1 MISGNKTKFLGLVGL
16 VAALLSMLGLV
27 ATSSAVDYSNWDCE
41 QLRIEQA
48 RVCYSTTSLA
58 VTSPNANSEKSCK
71 ALNDAIVSKNC
82 DIPTTPQTPSSEGKD
97 KTEESKPAPAPGAAA
112 NSDGG
117 EGEDQAPKSCDEFR
131 GSNGRMCEASGAGS
145 FLVETLKNNLSG
157 DTMFK
162 KMSDS
167 TEWLKPY
174 AVSFGLGGIIL
185 AITLM
190 QGIAMSADGKK
201 VSGWSLLGGVG
212 LRAYIYFPAM
222 LIAPALV
229 SALSAMTN
237 EMAESLMGQAGTTM
251 LENMGK
257 LFLAFFN
264 PLNVTKLAGN
274 TFAMGSIGILLS
286 LILLV
291 VALLALVIEITVV
304 QFSTY
309 LLAILLPM
317 GIALSISPKMR
328 KVGSGIVA
336 GLVAVL
342 LIKPA
347 IWFAL
352 WIGNSVLAGAL
363 EQTPEGFLGT
373 YSLEQLA
380 TFALMLAV
388 LFATTAAVPMLA
400 PSVLRWLMPSGGQ
413 AWGRPHMPGMMRYA
427 GQRGLDSSVNSAS
440 RQLRAK
446 SGSKNSI
453 SGGPGKASAK
463 SIPST
468 SASSAASGSSGAA
481 GASGAGAA
489 GPIAAI
495 VSVGKKMWD
504 KFKGAAKDS
513 KDSTDA
519 VADAGAQGAGGP
531 GGGEEFGPVAA
542 RRSSDGGGGSGSG
555 RGRQPN
561 PGGGSGP
568 GGDNYLPPRDAP
580 GQGNGG
586 EHQGPFDEGV
596 PRQPREP
603 NDEPPK
609 GGDR

>member
-71 ALNDAIVSKNC
+71 ALNEAIVSKNC

-97 KTEESKPAPAPGAAA
+97 KTEESKPAPAPGAGA
-112 NSDGG
+112 NSGGG

-131 GSNGRMCEASGAGS
+131 GANGRMCEASGAGS

-212 LRAYIYFPAM
+212 LRSYIYFPAM

-427 GQRGLDSSVNSAS
+427 GQRGLDSSINSAS
-440 RQLRAK
+440 RQLKSR
-446 SGSKNSI
+446 SGSRSTASPSLGGDGPSPI
-453 SGGPGKASAK
+453 DGGPGKVDKAGSK
-463 SIPST
+463 
-468 SASSAASGSSGAA
+468 AASGSS
-481 GASGAGAA
+481 GAA

-495 VSVGKKMWD
+495 VSIGRKLWD
-504 KFKGAAKDS
+504 KFKDAANDS

-531 GGGEEFGPVAA
+531 GDGEEFGPVGA
-542 RRSSDGGGGSGSG
+542 RRSPEGGGGSGSG

-586 EHQGPFDEGV
+586 GHQGPFDEGV

>member
-27 ATSSAVDYSNWDCE
+27 ATSSAVDYSSWDCE
-41 QLRIEQA
+41 QIRIEQA
-48 RVCYSTTSLA
+48 RLCYPSSTVAASSLRTNFGGA
-58 VTSPNANSEKSCK
+58 CK
-71 ALNDAIVSKNC
+71 EMNEAIVSKKC
-82 DIPTTPQTPSSEGKD
+82 DIPLAPEAPAENND
-97 KTEESKPAPAPGAAA
+97 KTEQAKPAPEASNG
-112 NSDGG
+112 GG

-174 AVSFGLGGIIL
+174 AVSFGIGGIIL

-201 VSGWSLLGGVG
+201 VSGWRLLGGVG
-212 LRAYIYFPAM
+212 LRSYIYFPAM

-328 KVGSGIVA
+328 KVGSGIIG

-400 PSVLRWLMPSGGQ
+400 PSVLRWLMPSSGQ

-427 GQRGLDSSVNSAS
+427 GQRGLDSSINSAS
-440 RQLRAK
+440 RQLKSR
-446 SGSKNSI
+446 SGSRSTASPSLGGDGPSPI
-453 SGGPGKASAK
+453 DGGPGKVDKAGSK
-463 SIPST
+463 
-468 SASSAASGSSGAA
+468 AASGSSGAA
-481 GASGAGAA
+481 G
-489 GPIAAI
+489 PIAAI
-495 VSVGKKMWD
+495 AAIGKKLWD
-504 KFKGAAKDS
+504 KFKGAANDS

-531 GGGEEFGPVAA
+531 GDGEEFGPVGA

-586 EHQGPFDEGV
+586 GHQGPFDEGV

>member
-1 MISGNKTKFLGLVGL
+1 MVNLRKARFLVLAGVVVSVLSIFGLTANSG
-16 VAALLSMLGLV
+16 
-27 ATSSAVDYSNWDCE
+27 AVDYTFWDCE

-48 RVCYSTTSLA
+48 RVCQDTI
-58 VTSPNANSEKSCK
+58 
-71 ALNDAIVSKNC
+71 ALNVEATARSDNHNTCNGVNEAIVSKNC
-82 DIPTTPQTPSSEGKD
+82 DIPLAPEAPAENND
-97 KTEESKPAPAPGAAA
+97 KTEKAKPAPEASNG
-112 NSDGG
+112 GG

-212 LRAYIYFPAM
+212 LRSYIYFPAM

-427 GQRGLDSSVNSAS
+427 GQRGLDSSINSAS
-440 RQLRAK
+440 RQLKSR
-446 SGSKNSI
+446 SGSRSTASPSVGGDGPSPI
-453 SGGPGKASAK
+453 DGGPGKVDKAGSK
-463 SIPST
+463 
-468 SASSAASGSSGAA
+468 AASGSSGAA
-481 GASGAGAA
+481 G
-489 GPIAAI
+489 PIAAI
-495 VSVGKKMWD
+495 AAIGKKLWD
-504 KFKGAAKDS
+504 KFKGAANDS

-531 GGGEEFGPVAA
+531 GDGEESGPVDA
-542 RRSSDGGGGSGSG
+542 RRSPGGGGGSGSG

-586 EHQGPFDEGV
+586 GHQGPFDEGV

>member
-48 RVCYSTTSLA
+48 RLCYPSSTVAASSLRTNFGGA
-58 VTSPNANSEKSCK
+58 CK
-71 ALNDAIVSKNC
+71 EINEAIVSKKC
-82 DIPTTPQTPSSEGKD
+82 DIPLAPEAPPENND
-97 KTEESKPAPAPGAAA
+97 KTEQAKPAPEASNG
-112 NSDGG
+112 GG

-212 LRAYIYFPAM
+212 LRSYIYFPAM

-427 GQRGLDSSVNSAS
+427 GQRGLDSSINSAS
-440 RQLRAK
+440 RQLKSR
-446 SGSKNSI
+446 SGSRSTASPSLGGDGPSPI
-453 SGGPGKASAK
+453 DGGPGKVDKAGSK
-463 SIPST
+463 
-468 SASSAASGSSGAA
+468 AASGSS
-481 GASGAGAA
+481 GAA

-495 VSVGKKMWD
+495 VSIGRKLWD
-504 KFKGAAKDS
+504 KFKDAANDS

-531 GGGEEFGPVAA
+531 GDGEEFGPVGA
-542 RRSSDGGGGSGSG
+542 RRSPGGGGGSGSG

-561 PGGGSGP
+561 PSGGSGP
-568 GGDNYLPPRDAP
+568 GGDNYLPPRDAS

-586 EHQGPFDEGV
+586 FNEGE

>member
-1 MISGNKTKFLGLVGL
+1 MEPTWGCWASVIHLFPRNADCSGSCFSLVSYDQRDG
-16 VAALLSMLGLV
+16 
-27 ATSSAVDYSNWDCE
+27 
-41 QLRIEQA
+41 
-48 RVCYSTTSLA
+48 RVLDGASRNHN
-58 VTSPNANSEKSCK
+58 VGKHGE
-71 ALNDAIVSKNC
+71 IVS
-82 DIPTTPQTPSSEGKD
+82 G
-97 KTEESKPAPAPGAAA
+97 
-112 NSDGG
+112 
-117 EGEDQAPKSCDEFR
+117 
-131 GSNGRMCEASGAGS
+131 
-145 FLVETLKNNLSG
+145 
-157 DTMFK
+157 
-162 KMSDS
+162 
-167 TEWLKPY
+167 
-174 AVSFGLGGIIL
+174 
-185 AITLM
+185 
-190 QGIAMSADGKK
+190 
-201 VSGWSLLGGVG
+201 
-212 LRAYIYFPAM
+212 
-222 LIAPALV
+222 
-229 SALSAMTN
+229 
-237 EMAESLMGQAGTTM
+237 
-251 LENMGK
+251 
-257 LFLAFFN
+257 FFN

-328 KVGSGIVA
+328 KVGSGIIG

-427 GQRGLDSSVNSAS
+427 GQRGLDSGVNSAS

-468 SASSAASGSSGAA
+468 SASSAASG
-481 GASGAGAA
+481 ASGAA

-519 VADAGAQGAGGP
+519 VADAGAGAGGP
-531 GGGEEFGPVAA
+531 GDGEEFGPVAA

-586 EHQGPFDEGV
+586 GHQGPFDEGV

>member
-27 ATSSAVDYSNWDCE
+27 ATSSAVDYSSWDCE
-41 QLRIEQA
+41 QIRIEQA
-48 RVCYSTTSLA
+48 RLCYPSSTVAASSLRTNFGGA
-58 VTSPNANSEKSCK
+58 CK
-71 ALNDAIVSKNC
+71 EMNEAIVSKKC
-82 DIPTTPQTPSSEGKD
+82 DIPLAPEAPAENND
-97 KTEESKPAPAPGAAA
+97 KTEQAKPAPEASNG
-112 NSDGG
+112 GG

-212 LRAYIYFPAM
+212 LRSYIYFPAM

-427 GQRGLDSSVNSAS
+427 GQRGLDSSINSAS
-440 RQLRAK
+440 RQLKSR
-446 SGSKNSI
+446 SGSRSTASPSLGGDGPSPI
-453 SGGPGKASAK
+453 DGGPGKVDKAGSK
-463 SIPST
+463 
-468 SASSAASGSSGAA
+468 AASGSS
-481 GASGAGAA
+481 GAA

-495 VSVGKKMWD
+495 VSIGRKLWD
-504 KFKGAAKDS
+504 KFKGAANDS

-531 GGGEEFGPVAA
+531 GDGEEFGPVGA

-586 EHQGPFDEGV
+586 GHQGPLGEGV

>member
-41 QLRIEQA
+41 QIRIEQA
-48 RVCYSTTSLA
+48 RLCYPSSTVAASSLRTNFGGA
-58 VTSPNANSEKSCK
+58 CK
-71 ALNDAIVSKNC
+71 EINEAIVSKKC
-82 DIPTTPQTPSSEGKD
+82 DIPLAPEAPPENND
-97 KTEESKPAPAPGAAA
+97 KTEQAKPAPEASNG
-112 NSDGG
+112 GG

-212 LRAYIYFPAM
+212 LRSYIYFPAM

-427 GQRGLDSSVNSAS
+427 GQRGLDSSINSAS
-440 RQLRAK
+440 RQLKSR
-446 SGSKNSI
+446 SGSRSTASPSLGGDGPSPI
-453 SGGPGKASAK
+453 DGGPGKVDKAGSK
-463 SIPST
+463 
-468 SASSAASGSSGAA
+468 AASGSS
-481 GASGAGAA
+481 GAA

-495 VSVGKKMWD
+495 VSIGRKLWD
-504 KFKGAAKDS
+504 KFKDAANDS

-519 VADAGAQGAGGP
+519 VADAGAGAGGP
-531 GGGEEFGPVAA
+531 GDGEEFGPVGA
-542 RRSSDGGGGSGSG
+542 RRSPGGGGGSGSG

-561 PGGGSGP
+561 PSGGSGP
-568 GGDNYLPPRDAP
+568 GGDNYLPPRDAS

-586 EHQGPFDEGV
+586 GHQGPFDEGV

>member
-16 VAALLSMLGLV
+16 AAALLPMLGLV

-41 QLRIEQA
+41 QIRIEQA
-48 RVCYSTTSLA
+48 RLCYPSSTVAASSLRTNFGGA
-58 VTSPNANSEKSCK
+58 CK
-71 ALNDAIVSKNC
+71 EMNEAIVSKKC
-82 DIPTTPQTPSSEGKD
+82 DIPLAPEAPAENND
-97 KTEESKPAPAPGAAA
+97 KTEQAKPAPEASNG
-112 NSDGG
+112 GG

-400 PSVLRWLMPSGGQ
+400 PSVLRWFMPSGGQ

-427 GQRGLDSSVNSAS
+427 GQRGLDSGVNSAS

-504 KFKGAAKDS
+504 KFKGAANDS

-519 VADAGAQGAGGP
+519 VADAGAGAGGP
-531 GGGEEFGPVAA
+531 GDGEEFGPVGA

-586 EHQGPFDEGV
+586 GHQGPFDEGV

>member
-41 QLRIEQA
+41 QIRIEQA
-48 RVCYSTTSLA
+48 RLCYPSSTVAASSLRTNFGGA
-58 VTSPNANSEKSCK
+58 CK
-71 ALNDAIVSKNC
+71 EINEAIVSKKC
-82 DIPTTPQTPSSEGKD
+82 DIPLAPEAPPENND
-97 KTEESKPAPAPGAAA
+97 KTEQAKPAREASNG
-112 NSDGG
+112 GG

-212 LRAYIYFPAM
+212 LRSYIYFPAM

-427 GQRGLDSSVNSAS
+427 GQRGLDSSINSAS
-440 RQLRAK
+440 RQLKSR
-446 SGSKNSI
+446 SGSRSTASPSLGGDGPSPI
-453 SGGPGKASAK
+453 DGGPGKVDKAGSK
-463 SIPST
+463 
-468 SASSAASGSSGAA
+468 AASGSS
-481 GASGAGAA
+481 GAA

-495 VSVGKKMWD
+495 VSIGRKLWD
-504 KFKGAAKDS
+504 KFKDAANDS

-519 VADAGAQGAGGP
+519 VADAGAGAGGP
-531 GGGEEFGPVAA
+531 GDGEEFGPVGA
-542 RRSSDGGGGSGSG
+542 RRSPGGGGGSGSG

-561 PGGGSGP
+561 PSGGSGP
-568 GGDNYLPPRDAP
+568 GGDNYLPPRDAS

-586 EHQGPFDEGV
+586 GHQGPFDEGV

>member
-1 MISGNKTKFLGLVGL
+1 
-16 VAALLSMLGLV
+16 
-27 ATSSAVDYSNWDCE
+27 
-41 QLRIEQA
+41 
-48 RVCYSTTSLA
+48 
-58 VTSPNANSEKSCK
+58 
-71 ALNDAIVSKNC
+71 
-82 DIPTTPQTPSSEGKD
+82 
-97 KTEESKPAPAPGAAA
+97 
-112 NSDGG
+112 
-117 EGEDQAPKSCDEFR
+117 
-131 GSNGRMCEASGAGS
+131 
-145 FLVETLKNNLSG
+145 
-157 DTMFK
+157 
-162 KMSDS
+162 
-167 TEWLKPY
+167 
-174 AVSFGLGGIIL
+174 
-185 AITLM
+185 
-190 QGIAMSADGKK
+190 
-201 VSGWSLLGGVG
+201 
-212 LRAYIYFPAM
+212 M

-328 KVGSGIVA
+328 KVGSGIIG

-363 EQTPEGFLGT
+363 EQPPEGFLGT

-427 GQRGLDSSVNSAS
+427 GQRGLDSSINSAS
-440 RQLRAK
+440 RQLKSR
-446 SGSKNSI
+446 SGSRSTASPSLGGDGPSPI
-453 SGGPGKASAK
+453 DGGPGKVDKAGSK
-463 SIPST
+463 
-468 SASSAASGSSGAA
+468 AASGSS
-481 GASGAGAA
+481 GAA

-495 VSVGKKMWD
+495 VSIGRKLWD
-504 KFKGAAKDS
+504 KFKDAANDS

-531 GGGEEFGPVAA
+531 GDGEEFGPVGA
-542 RRSSDGGGGSGSG
+542 RRSPGGGGGSGSG

-561 PGGGSGP
+561 PSGGSGP
-568 GGDNYLPPRDAP
+568 GGDNYLPPRDAS

-586 EHQGPFDEGV
+586 FNEGE

>member
-27 ATSSAVDYSNWDCE
+27 ATSSAVDYSSWDCE
-41 QLRIEQA
+41 QIRIEQA
-48 RVCYSTTSLA
+48 RLCYPSSTVAASSLRTNFGGA
-58 VTSPNANSEKSCK
+58 CK
-71 ALNDAIVSKNC
+71 EMNEAIVSKKC
-82 DIPTTPQTPSSEGKD
+82 DIPLAPEAPAENND
-97 KTEESKPAPAPGAAA
+97 KTEQAKPAPEASNG
-112 NSDGG
+112 GG

-201 VSGWSLLGGVG
+201 VSGWRLLGGVG
-212 LRAYIYFPAM
+212 LRSYIYFPAM

-328 KVGSGIVA
+328 KVGSGIIG

-400 PSVLRWLMPSGGQ
+400 PSVLRWLMPSSGQ

-427 GQRGLDSSVNSAS
+427 GQRGLDSSINSAS
-440 RQLRAK
+440 RQLKSR
-446 SGSKNSI
+446 SGSRSTASPSLGGDGPSPI
-453 SGGPGKASAK
+453 DGGPGKVDKAGSK
-463 SIPST
+463 
-468 SASSAASGSSGAA
+468 AASGSSGAA
-481 GASGAGAA
+481 G
-489 GPIAAI
+489 PIAAI
-495 VSVGKKMWD
+495 AAIGKKLWD
-504 KFKGAAKDS
+504 KFKGAANDS

-531 GGGEEFGPVAA
+531 GDGEELGPVGA

-586 EHQGPFDEGV
+586 GHQGPLGEGV